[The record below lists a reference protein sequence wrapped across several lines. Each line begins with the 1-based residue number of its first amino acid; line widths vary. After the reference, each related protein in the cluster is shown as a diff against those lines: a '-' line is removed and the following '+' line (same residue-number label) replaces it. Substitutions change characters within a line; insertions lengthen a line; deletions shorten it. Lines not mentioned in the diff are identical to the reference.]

1 MFWPVGDQCGPGQTL
16 CPGTILMAT
25 AQPCPTPTPTCARLS
40 LCVSSSPSA
49 GCSVAV
55 APEPGLWKQC
65 NSLAQ
70 VQTHMTGPQQPQNT
84 AEHLLAYWLSVRT
97 GRGSPGPQRRA
108 GPDRGLHTRL
118 RSPTPLPLAA
128 PSHQSPSGWLSLHAP
143 FPVPETY
150 LSLLS
155 TSSLPSS
162 LLLTPSCYLFLLLES
177 LPEKSLSQKSLSWCS
192 RFGQD
197 SPLYVFSAPCA
208 SPSSHC

>member
-1 MFWPVGDQCGPGQTL
+1 MCDPGCPCLAFRVLMFWPVGDQCGPGQTL

-25 AQPCPTPTPTCARLS
+25 AQPCPTPTPPCARLS

-65 NSLAQ
+65 DSLAQ

-84 AEHLLAYWLSVRT
+84 AEHLLAYWLSVHT

-128 PSHQSPSGWLSLHAP
+128 PSHQSPSGWLSLDKP
-143 FPVPETY
+143 RPTRW
-150 LSLLS
+150 
-155 TSSLPSS
+155 
-162 LLLTPSCYLFLLLES
+162 LLTAVP
-177 LPEKSLSQKSLSWCS
+177 QDGCS
-192 RFGQD
+192 PAFGHREGVWEERD
-197 SPLYVFSAPCA
+197 G
-208 SPSSHC
+208 